1 MTKKEIIRQ
10 YIKKYKYFSLTQVVK
25 DTKLEKKIVIDYL
38 YQLKQGN
45 IIFDAGRGIYSSIES
60 VFQLVPESRV
70 ETLIKHLKK
79 DFPYTDFVIW
89 NTRQLQP
96 LYHHTQQH
104 HITFVE
110 VEKGSVSAFFER
122 IAKEYRETVT
132 EKRNKS
138 YYDSFDISH
147 NPVVIRNLVSRSSR
161 NGHVPRLEKVLVDM
175 FVDMDKYKHI
185 SALDYWKVWK
195 VLCSKYRINMG
206 FIYNYSKRRKCF
218 SDMFPQLI
226 DLYISYG
233 IDLHHLLQ
241 ESGKN
246 LQ

>member
-10 YIKKYKYFSLTQVVK
+10 YIKDYKYFSLTQVVK
-25 DTKLEKKIVIDYL
+25 DTKLKKKIVIDYL
-38 YQLKQGN
+38 YQLKQEKLV
-45 IIFDAGRGIYSSIES
+45 FDAGRGIYSSIES
-60 VFQLVPESRV
+60 VFQLIPESRV

-89 NTRQLQP
+89 NTKQLQP

-110 VEKGSVSAFFER
+110 VERGSVSVFSER
-122 IAKEYRETVT
+122 ISKEYRETVT
-132 EKRNKS
+132 EKHSKS

-161 NGHVPRLEKVLVDM
+161 NGHIPQLEKVLVDM
-175 FVDMDKYKHI
+175 FVDLNKYKYI
-185 SALDYWKVWK
+185 SASDYWKIWEG
-195 VLCSKYRINMG
+195 LCNQYRISIG
-206 FIYNYSKRRKCF
+206 FIYNYSTRRKCF
-218 SDMFPQLI
+218 SGMFPQLI
-226 DLYISYG
+226 DLYLSCG
-233 IDLHHLLQ
+233 IDLRHLLQ
-241 ESGKN
+241 QSGKN